1 MALHLMSDADDK
13 FIEDNLLSSED
24 WGDPG
29 FYNRNHIQDL
39 SDDLNDAE
47 DIAFNSGLDEED
59 ALSRSSEF
67 LSGISFAG
75 GLSSGDINVVD
86 LTKTWL
92 GLTDEEHHTEN
103 NGFPIKSEP
112 LSPPPSSD
120 SSDSSSESSQSSQIV
135 QTGDPS
141 NVHIKLESPPLTPPR
156 DSSIDSPSPPIGGQ
170 QTFFTI
176 ANGNLPNKVTKSL
189 ASGVINGAKKGVAIA
204 PKPINGAMKL
214 PLAPKLEPVS
224 TKTSMHSPTKPT
236 VTIKQIP
243 AAVRP
248 AIVVK
253 HSAPTPTGRGSSAPP
268 PAKQAKIIPVS
279 SHTNIPSPTTQPLA
293 VVTQPCPPD
302 IDVKAWKR
310 QQRMIKNRESACLSR
325 KKKKEYVQEL
335 ECKAQSMEKEI
346 QRLRSENLS
355 LRSKM
360 ETLVKE
366 NTTLKKMHSS
376 VLSSPGRTAT
386 FLLGIVLIIGFNLS
400 PLSLFNQDGGLASEY
415 NTGNH
420 AGRALLGFSE
430 MPNDSKLHSKSN
442 QSIPRHA
449 SIHDIM
455 EDVHLWESIANQ
467 SASDVAIATMKE
479 IRYLLPQGN
488 RFCLHQMNVTDTIR
502 LTDVLQFWAKKQ
514 SVEQKKSKKEEEIQ
528 KKKKKKK
535 RRQPQHGRFR
545 SGPALHVESDERA
558 LQLYDNFFQRTYDNL
573 LEALNRRDDT
583 FYVVSFRND
592 HLLLPATAH
601 NNTHRPKMSLVMP
614 TVTANE
620 SMWNT
625 PKDHISMMQIDCEVI
640 DTKVVHVKDHAST
653 PSPVDD
659 HNKTAYHQ
667 PSVPASP
674 QRSDAASRQ
683 PISRTA
689 PSYTATDGIGYHPRN
704 LTAVNTP

>member
-1 MALHLMSDADDK
+1 MALQFMSNTDDK
-13 FIEDNLLSSED
+13 FLEDNLLSSED

-29 FYNRNHIQDL
+29 FYNGNHVRDL
-39 SDDLNDAE
+39 SEDLNVAE
-47 DIAFNSGLDEED
+47 EMAFNSGLDEED
-59 ALSRSSEF
+59 ALSRSSDLLSSITSGD
-67 LSGISFAG
+67 LSGD
-75 GLSSGDINVVD
+75 LSVD

-92 GLTDEEHHTEN
+92 GMTDEEHHADTTS
-103 NGFPIKSEP
+103 FTIKNEP

-120 SSDSSSESSQSSQIV
+120 SSDSSSESSQASQTL
-135 QTGDPS
+135 QNG
-141 NVHIKLESPPLTPPR
+141 NQAHVHIKLESPPLTPLR
-156 DSSIDSPSPPIGGQ
+156 DSSTDSPSPPIGGQ
-170 QTFFTI
+170 HTFFTI

-204 PKPINGAMKL
+204 PKPTNGAIKL
-214 PLAPKLEPVS
+214 PLAPKLEPVA
-224 TKTSMHSPTKPT
+224 TKTSIHSPTKPT

-248 AIVVK
+248 TIIVK
-253 HSAPTPTGRGSSAPP
+253 QSSPSPLATGRGSCAPP
-268 PAKQAKIIPVS
+268 LAKQAKIIPVS
-279 SHTNIPSPTTQPLA
+279 AHNNIPSPTQPVQ
-293 VVTQPCPPD
+293 VVTQPCPPNV
-302 IDVKAWKR
+302 DVKAWKR

-335 ECKAQSMEKEI
+335 ECKAQILEKEI
-346 QRLRSENLS
+346 RRLRSENHS

-376 VLSSPGRTAT
+376 LLSSPGRTAT
-386 FLLGIVLIIGFNLS
+386 YLLGIVLIIGFNLS
-400 PLSLFNQDGGLASEY
+400 PLSLFNQNGGVASDFQ
-415 NTGNH
+415 TGSH
-420 AGRALLGFSE
+420 AGRALLSFSE
-430 MPNDSKLHSKSN
+430 STNENASKLYSQSN
-442 QSIPRHA
+442 PAILRHA

-467 SASDVAIATMKE
+467 SASEVAIATMKE

-488 RFCLHQMNVTDTIR
+488 TSCPHQMNITDTIR

-514 SVEQKKSKKEEEIQ
+514 TVEQKKSKKVEELR

-535 RRQPQHGRFR
+535 RGQPQYRRFR

-558 LQLYDNFFQRTYDNL
+558 LQLYDHFFQRTYDNL

-583 FYVVSFRND
+583 FYVVSFSND
-592 HLLLPATAH
+592 HLLLPATTH

-625 PKDHISMMQIDCEVI
+625 PKDHISMMQIDCEVV
-640 DTKVVHVKDHAST
+640 DTKVVHVKNHAST
-653 PSPVDD
+653 PPPVDD
-659 HNKTAYHQ
+659 HNKTTYHRS
-667 PSVPASP
+667 SVPATP
-674 QRSDAASRQ
+674 QHSDAATRG
-683 PISRTA
+683 PLARA
-689 PSYTATDGIGYHPRN
+689 PPSYVATDEIGYHPRN